1 MLLRVITTLATAALA
16 LANPLIARQTTNT
29 NPQIGDVLNQLSIDN
44 RIIVSNIGIWAVEYR
59 SNFHV
64 KVRTISQ

>member
-1 MLLRVITTLATAALA
+1 MLLRVIATLATAAFA

-44 RIIVSNIGIWAVEYR
+44 RKIVFNIGI
-59 SNFHV
+59 
-64 KVRTISQ
+64 

>member
-59 SNFHV
+59 GNFHV